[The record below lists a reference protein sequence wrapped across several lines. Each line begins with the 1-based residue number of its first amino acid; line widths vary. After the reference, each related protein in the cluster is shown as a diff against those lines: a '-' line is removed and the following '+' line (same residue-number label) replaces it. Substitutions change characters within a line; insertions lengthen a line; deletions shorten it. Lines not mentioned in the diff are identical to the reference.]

1 MPDIKT
7 RDTNKGTIK
16 TLDRAKI
23 ASARMKSAYIQ
34 TKDKAEHSVE
44 AEEHNAAEYASD
56 RMEPGMKR
64 TAEET
69 AHQTKKAVKK
79 GADKVKD
86 KVERKIEDRV
96 KNKVENKAENTA
108 RDTVKNT
115 AERASRDAAKQTAE
129 KSARAV
135 NSTGRRSI
143 HTVEQTASKSIK
155 QSARSAGKTTI
166 KTAQKGT
173 IKTAKT
179 SIKTAEKTSKAA
191 IKTSKQAAKAAQK
204 SAKAAAKAAQKAAQA
219 ARAAA
224 KAAVKAAKAAVQLLI
239 KIIKAIIAAIK
250 ALASAIA
257 AGGWV
262 AVVVIIVICLIALIL
277 CSVFGVF
284 ASGEDSGTGITMRTA
299 VEEINA
305 EYTQKI
311 EDIKSSH
318 TYDKLETSGT
328 RAAWKEVI
336 AVYAV
341 WKNMADT
348 NPANPDEP
356 VEVATVDKSKKEDLR
371 KLFWEMNSVDYRTEK
386 KNEKELVEVTENGKK
401 VKKEKNVTKTYLYI
415 TTSHLDLETM
425 MDKKSFT
432 AEQKKMCRALLE
444 DKNNVLWLDV
454 LHGISGGA
462 NSDIVKVAQEQLGNV
477 GGQPYWSWYGFS
489 SRVEWCCCFVSWCA
503 NECGYIEDG
512 IIPKYSVVD
521 DGADWFK
528 AKGQWLDK
536 DEEPQAGMIIF
547 FDWEYDGL
555 DGGGDHTGIVEKV
568 EGGRVYTIEGNS
580 SDACQENSYPIGYYE
595 IKGYGAPAY

>member
-7 RDTNKGTIK
+7 RDTFKGTIK
-16 TLDRAKI
+16 TLDRAKV
-23 ASARMKSAYIQ
+23 ASVRMKSAYIQ
-34 TKDKAEHSVE
+34 TKDSAEHSVE

-56 RMEPGMKR
+56 RMESGTKR
-64 TAEET
+64 TVEEA
-69 AHQTKKAVKK
+69 AHQTKKAVRK

-96 KNKVENKAENTA
+96 KNRVENTA
-108 RDTVKNT
+108 QQ
-115 AERASRDAAKQTAE
+115 ASKDMAKKSAE
-129 KSARAV
+129 KSARAA
-135 NSTGRRSI
+135 NSAGRRSI
-143 HTVEQTASKSIK
+143 RTVEQSASKSIK
-155 QSARSAGKTTI
+155 QSARSAGKATI

-173 IKTAKT
+173 VKTAKT

-191 IKTSKQAAKAAQK
+191 IKTSKHAAKAAQK
-204 SAKAAAKAAQKAAQA
+204 TAKATAKAAQKAAQA
-219 ARAAA
+219 AKAAA

-262 AVVVIIVICLIALIL
+262 AVVIIIVICLIALIL

-356 VEVATVDKSKKEDLR
+356 VEVATMDEGKKEDLR
-371 KLFWEMNSVDYRTEK
+371 KLFWEMNSVESRTEK
-386 KNEKELVEVTENGKK
+386 KTEKELVEVTEKGKK

-415 TTSHLDLETM
+415 TTSHLDLDTM

-503 NECGYIEDG
+503 NECGYIEAG

-547 FDWEYDGL
+547 FDWAYDGL

>member
-1 MPDIKT
+1 M
-7 RDTNKGTIK
+7 R
-16 TLDRAKI
+16 
-23 ASARMKSAYIQ
+23 
-34 TKDKAEHSVE
+34 
-44 AEEHNAAEYASD
+44 
-56 RMEPGMKR
+56 
-64 TAEET
+64 
-69 AHQTKKAVKK
+69 
-79 GADKVKD
+79 
-86 KVERKIEDRV
+86 
-96 KNKVENKAENTA
+96 
-108 RDTVKNT
+108 
-115 AERASRDAAKQTAE
+115 
-129 KSARAV
+129 
-135 NSTGRRSI
+135 
-143 HTVEQTASKSIK
+143 TVEQSASKSIR
-155 QSARSAGKTTI
+155 QSARSAGKATI

-191 IKTSKQAAKAAQK
+191 IKTSKHAAKAAQK
-204 SAKAAAKAAQKAAQA
+204 TAKATAKAAQKAAQA
-219 ARAAA
+219 AKAAA
-224 KAAVKAAKAAVQLLI
+224 KAAVKAAKVAVQLII

-356 VEVATVDKSKKEDLR
+356 VEVATMDEGKKEDLR
-371 KLFWEMNSVDYRTEK
+371 KLFWEMNSVDSRTEK
-386 KNEKELVEVTENGKK
+386 KTEKELVEVTENGKK

-547 FDWEYDGL
+547 FDWAYDGL

-595 IKGYGAPAY
+595 IKGYGFRHTKTKDTVRVGGI

>member
-7 RDTNKGTIK
+7 RDTFKGTIK

-34 TKDKAEHSVE
+34 TKDSAEHSVE

-56 RMEPGMKR
+56 RMESGTKR
-64 TAEET
+64 TVEEA
-69 AHQTKKAVKK
+69 AHQTKKAVRK

-86 KVERKIEDRV
+86 RVERKIEDRV
-96 KNKVENKAENTA
+96 KNRVENTA
-108 RDTVKNT
+108 QQ
-115 AERASRDAAKQTAE
+115 ASKDMAKKSAE
-129 KSARAV
+129 KSARAA
-135 NSTGRRSI
+135 NSAGRRSI
-143 HTVEQTASKSIK
+143 RTVEQSASKSIK
-155 QSARSAGKTTI
+155 QSARSAGKATI

-173 IKTAKT
+173 VKTAKT

-191 IKTSKQAAKAAQK
+191 IKTSKHAAKAAQK
-204 SAKAAAKAAQKAAQA
+204 TAKATAKAAQKAAQA
-219 ARAAA
+219 AKAAA

-262 AVVVIIVICLIALIL
+262 AVVIIIVICLIALIL

-356 VEVATVDKSKKEDLR
+356 VEVATMDEGKKEDLR
-371 KLFWEMNSVDYRTEK
+371 KLFWEMNSVESRTEK
-386 KNEKELVEVTENGKK
+386 KTEKELVEVTEKGKK

-415 TTSHLDLETM
+415 TTSHLDLDTM

-536 DEEPQAGMIIF
+536 DEVPQAGMIIF
-547 FDWEYDGL
+547 FDWAYDGL

>member
-7 RDTNKGTIK
+7 KDTFKGTIK

-23 ASARMKSAYIQ
+23 ASARMKSAYVQ
-34 TKDKAEHSVE
+34 TKDSAEHSVE

-56 RMEPGMKR
+56 RMESGTKR
-64 TAEET
+64 TVEET
-69 AHQTKKAVKK
+69 AHQTKKMVRK

-86 KVERKIEDRV
+86 KVERKIENRV
-96 KNKVENKAENTA
+96 KNRVENTA
-108 RDTVKNT
+108 Q
-115 AERASRDAAKQTAE
+115 RASKDMAKKSAE
-129 KSARAV
+129 KSARAA
-135 NSTGRRSI
+135 NSAGRRSI
-143 HTVEQTASKSIK
+143 RTVEQSASKSIK
-155 QSARSAGKTTI
+155 QSARSAGKATI

-173 IKTAKT
+173 VKTAKT

-191 IKTSKQAAKAAQK
+191 IKTSKHAAKAAQK
-204 SAKAAAKAAQKAAQA
+204 TAKATAKAAQKAAQA
-219 ARAAA
+219 AKAAA

-262 AVVVIIVICLIALIL
+262 AVVIIIVICLIALIL

-311 EDIKSSH
+311 EDIKDSH

-356 VEVATVDKSKKEDLR
+356 VEVATMDEGKKEDLR
-371 KLFWEMNSVDYRTEK
+371 KLFWKMNSVESRTEK
-386 KNEKELVEVTENGKK
+386 KTEKELVEVTEKGKK

-547 FDWEYDGL
+547 FDWAYDGL

>member
-7 RDTNKGTIK
+7 RDTLKGTIK

-23 ASARMKSAYIQ
+23 ASARMKSAYMQ

-44 AEEHNAAEYASD
+44 AEEHNANEYAAD
-56 RMEPGMKR
+56 RVESGSKR
-64 TAEET
+64 TAKET
-69 AHQTKKAVKK
+69 VHQTKKVVKK
-79 GADKVKD
+79 GADKVKN
-86 KVERKIEDRV
+86 KVERRIEDRV
-96 KNKVENKAENTA
+96 KNKVENTTK
-108 RDTVKNT
+108 DTVQK
-115 AERASRDAAKQTAE
+115 ASKGAAKKSAE

-135 NSTGRRSI
+135 NSAGRKSI
-143 HTVEQTASKSIK
+143 RTVEQTTSKSIK

-179 SIKTAEKTSKAA
+179 SIKTAEKTSKAT
-191 IKTSKQAAKAAQK
+191 IKTSKQAAKTAPKTAKAVAKSAQKAAQA
-204 SAKAAAKAAQKAAQA
+204 AKAAAKAAVKT
-219 ARAAA
+219 A
-224 KAAVKAAKAAVQLLI
+224 KAAIQLLI

-299 VEEINA
+299 VEEINQ

-311 EDIKSSH
+311 KDIKNSN

-356 VEVATVDKSKKEDLR
+356 VEVATMDEGKKEALR
-371 KLFWEMNSVDYRTEK
+371 KLFWEMNSVESKTEK
-386 KNEKELVEVTENGKK
+386 KTEKELVEVTENGKK
-401 VKKEKNVTKTYLYI
+401 VKKEKNVTKTTLYI

-425 MDKKSFT
+425 MNQKSFT
-432 AEQKKMCRALLE
+432 ADQKKMCRALLE

-462 NSDIVKVAQEQLGNV
+462 NSDIVQVAAEQLGNI

-521 DGADWFK
+521 DGANWFRN
-528 AKGQWLDK
+528 KGQWLDG

-547 FDWEYDGL
+547 FDWKYDGL

-580 SDACQENSYPIGYYE
+580 SDACQENSYPLGHYE
-595 IKGYGAPAY
+595 ILGYGAPAY

>member
-7 RDTNKGTIK
+7 RDTFKGTIK
-16 TLDRAKI
+16 TLDRAKV

-34 TKDKAEHSVE
+34 TKDSAEHSVE

-56 RMEPGMKR
+56 RMESGTKR
-64 TAEET
+64 TVEEA
-69 AHQTKKAVKK
+69 AHQTKKAVRK

-96 KNKVENKAENTA
+96 KNRVENTA
-108 RDTVKNT
+108 QQ
-115 AERASRDAAKQTAE
+115 ASKDMAKKSAE
-129 KSARAV
+129 KSARAA
-135 NSTGRRSI
+135 NSAGRRSI
-143 HTVEQTASKSIK
+143 RTVEQSASKSIK
-155 QSARSAGKTTI
+155 QSARSAGKATI

-173 IKTAKT
+173 VKTAKT

-191 IKTSKQAAKAAQK
+191 IKTSKHAAKAAQK
-204 SAKAAAKAAQKAAQA
+204 TAKATAKAAQKAAQA
-219 ARAAA
+219 AKAAA

-262 AVVVIIVICLIALIL
+262 AVVIIIVICLIALIL

-356 VEVATVDKSKKEDLR
+356 VEVATMDEGKKEDLR
-371 KLFWEMNSVDYRTEK
+371 KLFWEMNSVESRTEK
-386 KNEKELVEVTENGKK
+386 KTEKELVEVTEKGKK

-415 TTSHLDLETM
+415 TTSHLDLDTM

-503 NECGYIEDG
+503 NECG
-512 IIPKYSVVD
+512 
-521 DGADWFK
+521 
-528 AKGQWLDK
+528 
-536 DEEPQAGMIIF
+536 
-547 FDWEYDGL
+547 
-555 DGGGDHTGIVEKV
+555 
-568 EGGRVYTIEGNS
+568 
-580 SDACQENSYPIGYYE
+580 
-595 IKGYGAPAY
+595 

>member
-7 RDTNKGTIK
+7 RDTVKGTIR
-16 TLDRAKI
+16 TLDKAKVA
-23 ASARMKSAYIQ
+23 ASRMKSAYIQ
-34 TKDKAEHSVE
+34 TKDKAEHSVD
-44 AEEHNAAEYASD
+44 AEEHNASEYATD
-56 RMEPGMKR
+56 RMESGTKR

-69 AHQTKKAVKK
+69 VHQTKKAAKK

-86 KVERKIEDRV
+86 KVERKIEDRA
-96 KNKVENKAENTA
+96 KKKVENKAENTA

-115 AERASRDAAKQTAE
+115 TERASRNAAKQSAE
-129 KSARAV
+129 KSARAA
-135 NSTGRRSI
+135 NSAGRKSI
-143 HTVEQTASKSIK
+143 RAVEQPASKTIK
-155 QSARSAGKTTI
+155 QSARSAGKSTI

-173 IKTAKT
+173 VKTAKT
-179 SIKTAEKTSKAA
+179 SVKTAQKTSKAA

-204 SAKAAAKAAQKAAQA
+204 TAKATAKAAQKAAQA
-219 ARAAA
+219 AKAAA
-224 KAAVKAAKAAVQLLI
+224 KAAVKAAKAAVQLII

-250 ALASAIA
+250 ALISAIA

-262 AVVVIIVICLIALIL
+262 AVVIILVICLIALIL

-299 VEEINA
+299 VEEIK
-305 EYTQKI
+305 QKI

-341 WKNMADT
+341 WKNMADV

-356 VEVATVDKSKKEDLR
+356 VEVATMDEGKKEDLR
-371 KLFWEMNSVDYRTEK
+371 KLFWEMNSVESRTEK
-386 KNEKELVEVTENGKK
+386 KTEKELVEVTENGKK
-401 VKKEKNVTKTYLYI
+401 VKKEKNVEKTYLYI
-415 TTSHLDLETM
+415 TTTHLDLETM

-432 AEQKKMCRALLE
+432 DDQKKMCRALLE

-462 NSDIVKVAQEQLGNV
+462 NSDIVAVAQEQLGNV

-528 AKGQWLDK
+528 AKGLWLDG

>member
-7 RDTNKGTIK
+7 RDTFKGTIK
-16 TLDRAKI
+16 TLDRAKV
-23 ASARMKSAYIQ
+23 ASARMKSAYVQ
-34 TKDKAEHSVE
+34 TKDSAEHSVE

-56 RMEPGMKR
+56 RMESGTKR
-64 TAEET
+64 TVEEA
-69 AHQTKKAVKK
+69 AHQTKKAVRK

-96 KNKVENKAENTA
+96 KNRVENTA
-108 RDTVKNT
+108 QQ
-115 AERASRDAAKQTAE
+115 ASKDMAKKSAE
-129 KSARAV
+129 KSARAA
-135 NSTGRRSI
+135 NSAGRRSI
-143 HTVEQTASKSIK
+143 RTVEQSASKSIK
-155 QSARSAGKTTI
+155 QSARSAGKATI

-173 IKTAKT
+173 VKTAKT

-191 IKTSKQAAKAAQK
+191 IKTSKHAAKAAQK
-204 SAKAAAKAAQKAAQA
+204 TAKATAKAAQKAAQA
-219 ARAAA
+219 AKAAA

-262 AVVVIIVICLIALIL
+262 AVVIIIVICLIALIL

-348 NPANPDEP
+348 NPVNPDEP
-356 VEVATVDKSKKEDLR
+356 VEVATMDEGKKEDLR
-371 KLFWEMNSVDYRTEK
+371 KLFWEMNSVESRTEK
-386 KNEKELVEVTENGKK
+386 KTEKELVEVTEKGKK

-415 TTSHLDLETM
+415 TTSHLDLDTM

-503 NECGYIEDG
+503 NECGYIEAG

-547 FDWEYDGL
+547 FDWAYDGL

>member
-7 RDTNKGTIK
+7 RDTFKGTIK

-23 ASARMKSAYIQ
+23 ASARMKSAYVQ
-34 TKDKAEHSVE
+34 TKDSAEHSVE

-56 RMEPGMKR
+56 RMESGTKR
-64 TAEET
+64 TVEEA
-69 AHQTKKAVKK
+69 AHQTKKAVRK

-86 KVERKIEDRV
+86 KVEHKIEDRV
-96 KNKVENKAENTA
+96 KSRVENTA
-108 RDTVKNT
+108 Q
-115 AERASRDAAKQTAE
+115 RASKDMAKKSAE
-129 KSARAV
+129 KSARAA
-135 NSTGRRSI
+135 NSAGRRSI
-143 HTVEQTASKSIK
+143 RTVEQSASKSIR
-155 QSARSAGKTTI
+155 QSARSAGKATI

-173 IKTAKT
+173 VKTAKT

-191 IKTSKQAAKAAQK
+191 IKTSKHASKAAQK
-204 SAKAAAKAAQKAAQA
+204 TAKATAKAAQKAAQA
-219 ARAAA
+219 AKAAA

-262 AVVVIIVICLIALIL
+262 AVVIIIVICLIALIL

-311 EDIKSSH
+311 EDIKDSH

-356 VEVATVDKSKKEDLR
+356 VEVATMDEGKKEDLR
-371 KLFWEMNSVDYRTEK
+371 KLFWEMNSVESRTEK
-386 KNEKELVEVTENGKK
+386 KTEKELVEVTEKGKK

-425 MDKKSFT
+425 MNKKSFT

-547 FDWEYDGL
+547 FDWAYDGL

>member
-7 RDTNKGTIK
+7 RDTFKGTIK
-16 TLDRAKI
+16 TLDRAKV
-23 ASARMKSAYIQ
+23 ASARMKSAYVQ
-34 TKDKAEHSVE
+34 TKDSAEHSVE

-56 RMEPGMKR
+56 RMESGTKR
-64 TAEET
+64 TVEEV
-69 AHQTKKAVKK
+69 AHQTKKAVRK

-86 KVERKIEDRV
+86 RVERKIEDRV
-96 KNKVENKAENTA
+96 KSRVENTA
-108 RDTVKNT
+108 QQ
-115 AERASRDAAKQTAE
+115 ASKDMAKKSAE
-129 KSARAV
+129 KSARAA
-135 NSTGRRSI
+135 NSAGRRSI
-143 HTVEQTASKSIK
+143 RTVEQSASKSIR
-155 QSARSAGKTTI
+155 QSARSAGKATI

-173 IKTAKT
+173 VKTAKT

-191 IKTSKQAAKAAQK
+191 IKTSKHAAKAAQK
-204 SAKAAAKAAQKAAQA
+204 TAKATAKAAQKAAQA
-219 ARAAA
+219 A
-224 KAAVKAAKAAVQLLI
+224 KVAVQLLI

-262 AVVVIIVICLIALIL
+262 AVVIIIVICLIALIL

-311 EDIKSSH
+311 EDIKDSH

-356 VEVATVDKSKKEDLR
+356 VEVATMDEGKKEDLR
-371 KLFWEMNSVDYRTEK
+371 KLFWEMNSVESRTEK
-386 KNEKELVEVTENGKK
+386 KTEKELVEVTEKGKK

-547 FDWEYDGL
+547 FDWAYDGL

>member
-7 RDTNKGTIK
+7 RDTFKGTIK

-23 ASARMKSAYIQ
+23 ASARMKSAYVQ
-34 TKDKAEHSVE
+34 TKDSAEHSVE

-56 RMEPGMKR
+56 RMESGTKR
-64 TAEET
+64 TVEEA
-69 AHQTKKAVKK
+69 AHQTKKAVRK

-96 KNKVENKAENTA
+96 KSRVENTA
-108 RDTVKNT
+108 Q
-115 AERASRDAAKQTAE
+115 RASKDMAKKSAE
-129 KSARAV
+129 KSARAA
-135 NSTGRRSI
+135 NSAGRRSI
-143 HTVEQTASKSIK
+143 RTVEQSASKSIR
-155 QSARSAGKTTI
+155 QSARSAGKATI

-173 IKTAKT
+173 VKTAKT

-191 IKTSKQAAKAAQK
+191 IKTSKHAAKAAQK
-204 SAKAAAKAAQKAAQA
+204 TAKATAKAAQKAAQA
-219 ARAAA
+219 AKAAA

-262 AVVVIIVICLIALIL
+262 AVVIIIVICLIALIL

-356 VEVATVDKSKKEDLR
+356 VEVATMDEGKKEDLR
-371 KLFWEMNSVDYRTEK
+371 KLFWEMNSVESRTEK
-386 KNEKELVEVTENGKK
+386 KTEKELVEVTEKGKK

-432 AEQKKMCRALLE
+432 ADQKKMCRALLE

-462 NSDIVKVAQEQLGNV
+462 NSDIVAIAQEQLGNV

-547 FDWEYDGL
+547 FDWAYDGL
-555 DGGGDHTGIVEKV
+555 DGGGDHTSIIEKV

>member
-7 RDTNKGTIK
+7 RDTFKGTIK
-16 TLDRAKI
+16 TLDRAKV

-34 TKDKAEHSVE
+34 TKDSAEHSVE

-56 RMEPGMKR
+56 RMESGTKR
-64 TAEET
+64 TVEEA
-69 AHQTKKAVKK
+69 AHQTKKAVRK

-96 KNKVENKAENTA
+96 KNRVENTA
-108 RDTVKNT
+108 QQ
-115 AERASRDAAKQTAE
+115 ASKDMAKKSAE
-129 KSARAV
+129 KSARAA
-135 NSTGRRSI
+135 NSAGRRSI
-143 HTVEQTASKSIK
+143 RTVEQSASKSIK
-155 QSARSAGKTTI
+155 QSARSAGKATI

-173 IKTAKT
+173 VKTAKT

-191 IKTSKQAAKAAQK
+191 IKTSKHAAKAAQK
-204 SAKAAAKAAQKAAQA
+204 TAKATAKAAQKAAQA
-219 ARAAA
+219 AKAAA

-262 AVVVIIVICLIALIL
+262 AVVIIIVICLIALIL

-348 NPANPDEP
+348 NPVNPDEP
-356 VEVATVDKSKKEDLR
+356 VEVATMDEGKKEDLR
-371 KLFWEMNSVDYRTEK
+371 KLFWEMNSVESRTEK
-386 KNEKELVEVTENGKK
+386 KTEKELVEVTEKGKK

-415 TTSHLDLETM
+415 TTSHLDLDTM

-503 NECGYIEDG
+503 NECGYIEAG

-547 FDWEYDGL
+547 FDWAYDGL

>member
-7 RDTNKGTIK
+7 RDTVKGTIR
-16 TLDRAKI
+16 TLDRAKV
-23 ASARMKSAYIQ
+23 ASARMKSAYVQ

-44 AEEHNAAEYASD
+44 AKEHNATEYASD
-56 RMEPGMKR
+56 RMESGTKR
-64 TAEET
+64 TAEESV
-69 AHQTKKAVKK
+69 HQTKKAINK
-79 GADKVKD
+79 GTNKVKD
-86 KVERKIEDRV
+86 KVERKIEDKV
-96 KNKVENKAENTA
+96 KNKVENTTKDTA
-108 RDTVKNT
+108 Q
-115 AERASRDAAKQTAE
+115 RASNDMAKKSAE
-129 KSARAV
+129 KSARAA
-135 NSTGRRSI
+135 NSTGRKSI
-143 HTVEQTASKSIK
+143 RTVEQTTSKSIK
-155 QSARSAGKTTI
+155 QSARSAGKSTI

-173 IKTAKT
+173 VKTAKT
-179 SIKTAEKTSKAA
+179 SVKTAQKTSKAA

-204 SAKAAAKAAQKAAQA
+204 TAKATAKAAQKAAQA
-219 ARAAA
+219 AKAAA

-250 ALASAIA
+250 ALVSAIA

-284 ASGEDSGTGITMRTA
+284 ASGEDSGTGITMRSA

-311 EDIKSSH
+311 EDIKNSH

-336 AVYAV
+336 AIYAA
-341 WKNMADT
+341 WKNMADV

-356 VEVATVDKSKKEDLR
+356 VEVATMDEGKKEDLR
-371 KLFWEMNSVDYRTEK
+371 KLFWEMNSVESRTEK
-386 KNEKELVEVTENGKK
+386 KTEKELAEVTENGKK
-401 VKKEKNVTKTYLYI
+401 VKKEKNVTKTYLFI
-415 TTSHLDLETM
+415 TTTHLDLETM

-432 AEQKKMCRALLE
+432 ADQKKMCHALLE

-462 NSDIVKVAQEQLGNV
+462 NSDIVAVAQEQLGNV

-568 EGGRVYTIEGNS
+568 EGGIVYTIEGNS
-580 SDACQENSYPIGYYE
+580 SDTCQEHSYSIGHNE
-595 IKGYGAPAY
+595 ILGYGAPAF

>member
-7 RDTNKGTIK
+7 RDTFKGTIK
-16 TLDRAKI
+16 TLDRAKV
-23 ASARMKSAYIQ
+23 ASARMKSAYVQ
-34 TKDKAEHSVE
+34 TKDSAEHSVE

-56 RMEPGMKR
+56 RMESGTKR
-64 TAEET
+64 TVEEA
-69 AHQTKKAVKK
+69 AHQTKKVGRK

-96 KNKVENKAENTA
+96 KNRVENTA
-108 RDTVKNT
+108 KDT
-115 AERASRDAAKQTAE
+115 AQRASKDMAKKSAE
-129 KSARAV
+129 KSARAA
-135 NSTGRRSI
+135 NSAGRRSI
-143 HTVEQTASKSIK
+143 RTVEQSASKSIK
-155 QSARSAGKTTI
+155 QSARSAGKATI

-173 IKTAKT
+173 VKTAKT

-191 IKTSKQAAKAAQK
+191 IKTSKH
-204 SAKAAAKAAQKAAQA
+204 
-219 ARAAA
+219 
-224 KAAVKAAKAAVQLLI
+224 AAKAAVQLLI

-262 AVVVIIVICLIALIL
+262 AVVIIIVICLIALIL

-299 VEEINA
+299 VEKINA

-311 EDIKSSH
+311 EDIKDSH

-356 VEVATVDKSKKEDLR
+356 VEVATMDEGKKEDLR
-371 KLFWEMNSVDYRTEK
+371 KLFWEMNSVESRTEK
-386 KNEKELVEVTENGKK
+386 KTEKELVEVTEKGKK

-432 AEQKKMCRALLE
+432 ADQKKMCRALLE

-528 AKGQWLDK
+528 AKGQWLDG

-547 FDWEYDGL
+547 FDWAYDGL

-595 IKGYGAPAY
+595 ILGYGCPAYK

>member
-7 RDTNKGTIK
+7 RDTFKGTIK
-16 TLDRAKI
+16 TLDRAKV

-34 TKDKAEHSVE
+34 TKDSAEHSVE

-56 RMEPGMKR
+56 RMESGTKR
-64 TAEET
+64 TIEEA
-69 AHQTKKAVKK
+69 AHQTKKAVRK

-86 KVERKIEDRV
+86 RVERNIEDRV
-96 KNKVENKAENTA
+96 KSRVENTA
-108 RDTVKNT
+108 QQ
-115 AERASRDAAKQTAE
+115 ASKDMAKKSAE
-129 KSARAV
+129 KSARAA
-135 NSTGRRSI
+135 NSAGRRSI
-143 HTVEQTASKSIK
+143 RTVEQSASKSIR
-155 QSARSAGKTTI
+155 QSARSAGKATI

-173 IKTAKT
+173 IKIAKT

-191 IKTSKQAAKAAQK
+191 IKTSKHAAKAAQK
-204 SAKAAAKAAQKAAQA
+204 TAKATAKAAQKAAQA
-219 ARAAA
+219 AKAAA

-262 AVVVIIVICLIALIL
+262 AVVIALIL

-356 VEVATVDKSKKEDLR
+356 VEVATMDEGKKEDLR
-371 KLFWEMNSVDYRTEK
+371 KLFWEMNSVESRTEK
-386 KNEKELVEVTENGKK
+386 KTEKELVEVTEKGKK

-415 TTSHLDLETM
+415 TTSHLDLDTM

-547 FDWEYDGL
+547 FDWAYDGL
-555 DGGGDHTGIVEKV
+555 DGGGDHTGIVAKV

>member
-7 RDTNKGTIK
+7 RDMFKGTIK
-16 TLDRAKI
+16 TLDRAKV

-34 TKDKAEHSVE
+34 TKDSAEHSVE

-56 RMEPGMKR
+56 RMESGTKR
-64 TAEET
+64 TVEEA
-69 AHQTKKAVKK
+69 AHQTKKAVRK

-96 KNKVENKAENTA
+96 KNRVENTA
-108 RDTVKNT
+108 QQ
-115 AERASRDAAKQTAE
+115 ASKDMAKKSAE
-129 KSARAV
+129 KSARAA
-135 NSTGRRSI
+135 NSAGRRSI
-143 HTVEQTASKSIK
+143 RTVEQSASKSIK
-155 QSARSAGKTTI
+155 QSARSAGKATI

-173 IKTAKT
+173 VKTAKT

-191 IKTSKQAAKAAQK
+191 IKTSKHAAKAAQK
-204 SAKAAAKAAQKAAQA
+204 TAKATAKAAQKAAQA
-219 ARAAA
+219 AKAAA

-262 AVVVIIVICLIALIL
+262 AVVIIIVICLIALIL

-356 VEVATVDKSKKEDLR
+356 VEVATMDEGKKEDLR
-371 KLFWEMNSVDYRTEK
+371 KLFWEMNSVESRTEK
-386 KNEKELVEVTENGKK
+386 KTEKELVEVTEKGKK

-415 TTSHLDLETM
+415 TTSHLDLDTM

-503 NECGYIEDG
+503 NECGYIEAG

-547 FDWEYDGL
+547 FDWAYDGL

>member
-7 RDTNKGTIK
+7 RDTFKGTIK
-16 TLDRAKI
+16 TLDRAKV

-34 TKDKAEHSVE
+34 TKDSAEHSVE

-56 RMEPGMKR
+56 RMESGTKR
-64 TAEET
+64 TVEEA
-69 AHQTKKAVKK
+69 AHQTKKAVRK

-96 KNKVENKAENTA
+96 KNRVENTA
-108 RDTVKNT
+108 QQ
-115 AERASRDAAKQTAE
+115 ASKDMAKKSAE
-129 KSARAV
+129 KSARAA
-135 NSTGRRSI
+135 NSAGRRSI
-143 HTVEQTASKSIK
+143 RTVEQSASKSIK
-155 QSARSAGKTTI
+155 QSARSAGKATI

-173 IKTAKT
+173 VKTAKT

-191 IKTSKQAAKAAQK
+191 IKTSKYAAKAAQK
-204 SAKAAAKAAQKAAQA
+204 TAKATAKAAQKAAQA
-219 ARAAA
+219 AKAAA

-262 AVVVIIVICLIALIL
+262 AVVIIIVICLIALIL

-356 VEVATVDKSKKEDLR
+356 VEVATMDEGKKEDLR
-371 KLFWEMNSVDYRTEK
+371 KLFWEMNSVESRTEK
-386 KNEKELVEVTENGKK
+386 KTEKELVEVTEKGKK

-415 TTSHLDLETM
+415 TTSHLDLDTM

-503 NECGYIEDG
+503 NECGYIEAG

-547 FDWEYDGL
+547 FDWAYDGL

>member
-7 RDTNKGTIK
+7 RDTFKGTIK
-16 TLDRAKI
+16 TLDRAKV
-23 ASARMKSAYIQ
+23 ASARMKLAYIQ
-34 TKDKAEHSVE
+34 TKDSAEHSVE

-56 RMEPGMKR
+56 RMESGTKR
-64 TAEET
+64 TVEEA
-69 AHQTKKAVKK
+69 AHQTKKAVRK

-96 KNKVENKAENTA
+96 KNRVENTA
-108 RDTVKNT
+108 QQ
-115 AERASRDAAKQTAE
+115 ASKDMAKKSAE
-129 KSARAV
+129 KSARAA
-135 NSTGRRSI
+135 NSAGRRSI
-143 HTVEQTASKSIK
+143 RTVEQSASKSIK
-155 QSARSAGKTTI
+155 QSARSAGKATI

-173 IKTAKT
+173 VKTAKT

-191 IKTSKQAAKAAQK
+191 IKTSKHAAKAAQK
-204 SAKAAAKAAQKAAQA
+204 TAKATAKAAQKAAQA
-219 ARAAA
+219 AKAAA

-262 AVVVIIVICLIALIL
+262 AVVIIIVICLIALIL

-356 VEVATVDKSKKEDLR
+356 VEVATMDEGKKEDLR
-371 KLFWEMNSVDYRTEK
+371 KLFWEMNSVESRTEK
-386 KNEKELVEVTENGKK
+386 KTEKELVEVTEKGKK

-415 TTSHLDLETM
+415 TTSHLDLDTM

-503 NECGYIEDG
+503 NECGYIEAG

-547 FDWEYDGL
+547 FDWAYDGL

>member
-7 RDTNKGTIK
+7 RDTFKGTIK

-23 ASARMKSAYIQ
+23 ASARMKSAYVQ
-34 TKDKAEHSVE
+34 TKDSAEHSVE

-56 RMEPGMKR
+56 RMESGTKR
-64 TAEET
+64 TVEEA
-69 AHQTKKAVKK
+69 AHQTKKAVRK

-86 KVERKIEDRV
+86 KVERRIEDRI
-96 KNKVENKAENTA
+96 KNRVENTA
-108 RDTVKNT
+108 KDT
-115 AERASRDAAKQTAE
+115 AQRASEDMAKKSAE
-129 KSARAV
+129 KSARAA
-135 NSTGRRSI
+135 NSAGRRSI
-143 HTVEQTASKSIK
+143 RTVEQSASKSIR
-155 QSARSAGKTTI
+155 QSARSAGKATI

-173 IKTAKT
+173 VKTAKT

-191 IKTSKQAAKAAQK
+191 IKTSKYAAKAAQK
-204 SAKAAAKAAQKAAQA
+204 TAKATAKAAQKAAQA
-219 ARAAA
+219 AKAAA
-224 KAAVKAAKAAVQLLI
+224 KAAIKAAKAAVQLLI

-262 AVVVIIVICLIALIL
+262 AVVIIIVICLIALIL

-311 EDIKSSH
+311 EDIKDSH

-356 VEVATVDKSKKEDLR
+356 VEVATMDEGKKEDLR
-371 KLFWEMNSVDYRTEK
+371 KLFWEMNSVESRTEK
-386 KNEKELVEVTENGKK
+386 KTEKELVEVTEKGKK

-432 AEQKKMCRALLE
+432 ADQKKMCRALLE

-547 FDWEYDGL
+547 FDWAYDGL

>member
-1 MPDIKT
+1 M
-7 RDTNKGTIK
+7 NM
-16 TLDRAKI
+16 L
-23 ASARMKSAYIQ
+23 
-34 TKDKAEHSVE
+34 
-44 AEEHNAAEYASD
+44 
-56 RMEPGMKR
+56 
-64 TAEET
+64 
-69 AHQTKKAVKK
+69 
-79 GADKVKD
+79 
-86 KVERKIEDRV
+86 
-96 KNKVENKAENTA
+96 
-108 RDTVKNT
+108 
-115 AERASRDAAKQTAE
+115 
-129 KSARAV
+129 
-135 NSTGRRSI
+135 
-143 HTVEQTASKSIK
+143 
-155 QSARSAGKTTI
+155 
-166 KTAQKGT
+166 
-173 IKTAKT
+173 
-179 SIKTAEKTSKAA
+179 
-191 IKTSKQAAKAAQK
+191 
-204 SAKAAAKAAQKAAQA
+204 
-219 ARAAA
+219 
-224 KAAVKAAKAAVQLLI
+224 LLI
-239 KIIKAIIAAIK
+239 ILVTSLYCFLLGRSKN
-250 ALASAIA
+250 S
-257 AGGWV
+257 
-262 AVVVIIVICLIALIL
+262 LIALIL

-311 EDIKSSH
+311 EDIKDSH

-356 VEVATVDKSKKEDLR
+356 VEVATMDEGKKEDLR
-371 KLFWEMNSVDYRTEK
+371 KLFWEMNSVESRTEK
-386 KNEKELVEVTENGKK
+386 KTEKELVEVTEKGKK

-432 AEQKKMCRALLE
+432 ADQKKMCRALLE

-547 FDWEYDGL
+547 FDWADDGL

>member
-7 RDTNKGTIK
+7 RDTFKGTIK

-23 ASARMKSAYIQ
+23 ASARMKSAYVQ
-34 TKDKAEHSVE
+34 TKDSAEHSVE

-56 RMEPGMKR
+56 RMESGTKR
-64 TAEET
+64 TVEEA
-69 AHQTKKAVKK
+69 AHQTKKVVRK
-79 GADKVKD
+79 GADMVKD
-86 KVERKIEDRV
+86 KVERKIEKRV
-96 KNKVENKAENTA
+96 KNRVENTA
-108 RDTVKNT
+108 Q
-115 AERASRDAAKQTAE
+115 RASKDMAKKSAE
-129 KSARAV
+129 KSARAA
-135 NSTGRRSI
+135 NSAGRRSI
-143 HTVEQTASKSIK
+143 RTVEQSASKSIR
-155 QSARSAGKTTI
+155 QSARSAGKATI

-191 IKTSKQAAKAAQK
+191 IKTSKHAAKAAQK
-204 SAKAAAKAAQKAAQA
+204 TAKATAKAAQKAAQA
-219 ARAAA
+219 AKAAA

-262 AVVVIIVICLIALIL
+262 AVVIIIVICLIALIL

-356 VEVATVDKSKKEDLR
+356 VEVATMDEGKKEDLR
-371 KLFWEMNSVDYRTEK
+371 KLFWEMNSVESRTEK
-386 KNEKELVEVTENGKK
+386 KTEKDLVEVTEKGKK

-415 TTSHLDLETM
+415 TTSHLDLDTM

-432 AEQKKMCRALLE
+432 GEQKKMCRALLE

-547 FDWEYDGL
+547 FDWAYDGL

>member
-7 RDTNKGTIK
+7 RDLKKGTIK

-34 TKDKAEHSVE
+34 TKDSAEHSVE

-56 RMEPGMKR
+56 RMESGTKR
-64 TAEET
+64 TVEEA
-69 AHQTKKAVKK
+69 AHQTKKVVRK

-96 KNKVENKAENTA
+96 KSRVENTA
-108 RDTVKNT
+108 QQ
-115 AERASRDAAKQTAE
+115 ASKDMAKKSAE
-129 KSARAV
+129 KSARAA
-135 NSTGRRSI
+135 NSAGRRSI
-143 HTVEQTASKSIK
+143 RTVEQSASKSIK
-155 QSARSAGKTTI
+155 QSARSAGKATI

-173 IKTAKT
+173 VKTAKT

-191 IKTSKQAAKAAQK
+191 IKTSKHAAKAAQK
-204 SAKAAAKAAQKAAQA
+204 TAKATAKAAQKAAQA
-219 ARAAA
+219 AKAAA
-224 KAAVKAAKAAVQLLI
+224 KAAVKAAKVAVQLLI

-262 AVVVIIVICLIALIL
+262 AVVIIIVICLIALIL

-311 EDIKSSH
+311 EDIKDSH

-356 VEVATVDKSKKEDLR
+356 VEVATMDEGKKEDLR
-371 KLFWEMNSVDYRTEK
+371 KLFWEMNSVESRTEK
-386 KNEKELVEVTENGKK
+386 KTEKELVEVTEKGKK

-547 FDWEYDGL
+547 FDWAYDGL

>member
-7 RDTNKGTIK
+7 RDTFKGTIK

-23 ASARMKSAYIQ
+23 ASARMKSAYVQ
-34 TKDKAEHSVE
+34 TKDSAEHSVE

-56 RMEPGMKR
+56 RMESGTKR
-64 TAEET
+64 TVEEA
-69 AHQTKKAVKK
+69 AHQTKKAVRK

-86 KVERKIEDRV
+86 RVERKIEDRV
-96 KNKVENKAENTA
+96 KNRVENTA
-108 RDTVKNT
+108 Q
-115 AERASRDAAKQTAE
+115 RASKDMAKKSAE
-129 KSARAV
+129 KSARAA
-135 NSTGRRSI
+135 NSAGRRSI
-143 HTVEQTASKSIK
+143 RTVEHSASKSIR
-155 QSARSAGKTTI
+155 QSARSAGKATI

-191 IKTSKQAAKAAQK
+191 IKTSKHAAKAT
-204 SAKAAAKAAQKAAQA
+204 AKAAQKAAQA
-219 ARAAA
+219 AKAAA
-224 KAAVKAAKAAVQLLI
+224 KAAVKAAKVAVQLLI

-257 AGGWV
+257 AGSWV
-262 AVVVIIVICLIALIL
+262 AVVIIIVICLIALIL

-311 EDIKSSH
+311 EDIKDSH

-356 VEVATVDKSKKEDLR
+356 VEVATMDEGKKEDLR
-371 KLFWEMNSVDYRTEK
+371 KLFWEMNSVESRTEK
-386 KNEKELVEVTENGKK
+386 KTEKELVEVTENGKK

-415 TTSHLDLETM
+415 TTSHLDLDTM

-432 AEQKKMCRALLE
+432 ADQKKMCRALLE

-547 FDWEYDGL
+547 FDWAYEGL

>member
-7 RDTNKGTIK
+7 RDTFKGTIK
-16 TLDRAKI
+16 TLDRAKV
-23 ASARMKSAYIQ
+23 ASARMKSAYVQ
-34 TKDKAEHSVE
+34 TKDSAEHSVE

-56 RMEPGMKR
+56 RMESGTKR
-64 TAEET
+64 TVEEA
-69 AHQTKKAVKK
+69 AHQTKKAVRK

-86 KVERKIEDRV
+86 KVERRIEDRI
-96 KNKVENKAENTA
+96 KNRVENTA
-108 RDTVKNT
+108 KDT
-115 AERASRDAAKQTAE
+115 AQRASEDMAKKSAE
-129 KSARAV
+129 KSARAA
-135 NSTGRRSI
+135 NSAGRRSI
-143 HTVEQTASKSIK
+143 RTVEQSASKSIR
-155 QSARSAGKTTI
+155 QSARSAGKATI

-173 IKTAKT
+173 VKTAKT

-191 IKTSKQAAKAAQK
+191 IKTSKYAAKAAQK
-204 SAKAAAKAAQKAAQA
+204 TAKAT
-219 ARAAA
+219 
-224 KAAVKAAKAAVQLLI
+224 AKAAVQLLI

-262 AVVVIIVICLIALIL
+262 AVVIIIVICLIALIL

-311 EDIKSSH
+311 EDIKDSH

-356 VEVATVDKSKKEDLR
+356 VEVATMDEGKKEDLR
-371 KLFWEMNSVDYRTEK
+371 KLFWEMNSVESRTEK
-386 KNEKELVEVTENGKK
+386 KTEKELVEVTEKGKK

-547 FDWEYDGL
+547 FDWAYDGL

>member
-7 RDTNKGTIK
+7 RDTFKGTIK
-16 TLDRAKI
+16 TLDRAKV

-34 TKDKAEHSVE
+34 TKDSAEHSVE

-56 RMEPGMKR
+56 RMESGTKR

-69 AHQTKKAVKK
+69 AHQTKKAFKK

-96 KNKVENKAENTA
+96 KNRVENTA
-108 RDTVKNT
+108 KDT
-115 AERASRDAAKQTAE
+115 AQRASKDMAKKSAE
-129 KSARAV
+129 KSARAA
-135 NSTGRRSI
+135 NSAGRRSVR
-143 HTVEQTASKSIK
+143 TVEHSASKSIR
-155 QSARSAGKTTI
+155 QSARSAGKATI

-191 IKTSKQAAKAAQK
+191 IKTSKHVAKAAQK
-204 SAKAAAKAAQKAAQA
+204 TAKATAKAAQKAAQ
-219 ARAAA
+219 
-224 KAAVKAAKAAVQLLI
+224 AAKAAVQLLI

-262 AVVVIIVICLIALIL
+262 AVVIIIVICLIALIL

-356 VEVATVDKSKKEDLR
+356 VEVATMDEGKKEDLR
-371 KLFWEMNSVDYRTEK
+371 KLFWEMNSVESRTEK
-386 KNEKELVEVTENGKK
+386 KTEKELVEVTEKGKK

-415 TTSHLDLETM
+415 TTSHLDLDTM

-503 NECGYIEDG
+503 NECGYIEAG

-547 FDWEYDGL
+547 FDWAYDGL

>member
-7 RDTNKGTIK
+7 RDTFKGTIK
-16 TLDRAKI
+16 TLDRAKV

-34 TKDKAEHSVE
+34 TKDSAEHSVE

-56 RMEPGMKR
+56 RMESGTKR
-64 TAEET
+64 TVEEA
-69 AHQTKKAVKK
+69 AHQTKKAVRK

-96 KNKVENKAENTA
+96 KNRVENTA
-108 RDTVKNT
+108 QQ
-115 AERASRDAAKQTAE
+115 ASKDMAKKSAE
-129 KSARAV
+129 KSARAA

-143 HTVEQTASKSIK
+143 RTVEQSASKSIK
-155 QSARSAGKTTI
+155 QSARSAGKATI

-173 IKTAKT
+173 VKTAKT

-191 IKTSKQAAKAAQK
+191 IKTSKHAAKAAQK
-204 SAKAAAKAAQKAAQA
+204 TAKATAKAAQKAAQA
-219 ARAAA
+219 AKAAA

-262 AVVVIIVICLIALIL
+262 AVVIIIVICLIALIL

-356 VEVATVDKSKKEDLR
+356 VEVATMDEGKKEDLR
-371 KLFWEMNSVDYRTEK
+371 KLFWEMNSVESRTEK
-386 KNEKELVEVTENGKK
+386 KTEKELVEVTEKGKK

-415 TTSHLDLETM
+415 TTSHLDLDTM

-503 NECGYIEDG
+503 NECGYIEAG

-547 FDWEYDGL
+547 FDWAYDGL

>member
-7 RDTNKGTIK
+7 KDTFKGTIK

-23 ASARMKSAYIQ
+23 ASARMESAYVQ
-34 TKDKAEHSVE
+34 TKDSAEHSVE

-56 RMEPGMKR
+56 RMESGTKR
-64 TAEET
+64 TVEET
-69 AHQTKKAVKK
+69 AHQTKKMVRK

-96 KNKVENKAENTA
+96 KNRVENTA
-108 RDTVKNT
+108 QQ
-115 AERASRDAAKQTAE
+115 ASKDMAKKSAE
-129 KSARAV
+129 KSARAA
-135 NSTGRRSI
+135 NSAGRRSI
-143 HTVEQTASKSIK
+143 RTVEQSASKSIK
-155 QSARSAGKTTI
+155 QSARSAGKATI

-173 IKTAKT
+173 VKTAKT

-191 IKTSKQAAKAAQK
+191 IKTSKHAAKAAQK
-204 SAKAAAKAAQKAAQA
+204 TAKATAKAAQKAAQA
-219 ARAAA
+219 AKAAA

-262 AVVVIIVICLIALIL
+262 AVVIIIVICLIALIL

-356 VEVATVDKSKKEDLR
+356 VEVATMDEGKKEDLR
-371 KLFWEMNSVDYRTEK
+371 KLFWEMNSVESRTEK
-386 KNEKELVEVTENGKK
+386 KTEKELVEVTEKGKK
-401 VKKEKNVTKTYLYI
+401 VKKGKNVTKTYLYI
-415 TTSHLDLETM
+415 TTSHLDLDTM

-547 FDWEYDGL
+547 FDWAYDGL

>member
-7 RDTNKGTIK
+7 RDTFKGTIK
-16 TLDRAKI
+16 TLDRAKV

-34 TKDKAEHSVE
+34 TKDSAEHSVE
-44 AEEHNAAEYASD
+44 TEEHNAAEYASD
-56 RMEPGMKR
+56 RMESGTKR
-64 TAEET
+64 TIEET
-69 AHQTKKAVKK
+69 AHQTKKAVRK

-86 KVERKIEDRV
+86 RVERRIENRV
-96 KNKVENKAENTA
+96 KNRVENTA
-108 RDTVKNT
+108 QQ
-115 AERASRDAAKQTAE
+115 ASKDMAKKSAE
-129 KSARAV
+129 KSARAA
-135 NSTGRRSI
+135 NSAGRRSI
-143 HTVEQTASKSIK
+143 RTVEQSASKSIR
-155 QSARSAGKTTI
+155 QSARSAGKATI

-173 IKTAKT
+173 VKTAKT

-191 IKTSKQAAKAAQK
+191 IKTSKYAAKAAQK
-204 SAKAAAKAAQKAAQA
+204 TAKATAKAAQKAAQA
-219 ARAAA
+219 AKAAA
-224 KAAVKAAKAAVQLLI
+224 KAAVKAAKVAVQLLI

-262 AVVVIIVICLIALIL
+262 AVVIIIVICLIALIL

-311 EDIKSSH
+311 EDIKDSH

-356 VEVATVDKSKKEDLR
+356 VEVATMDEGKKEDLR
-371 KLFWEMNSVDYRTEK
+371 KLFWEMNSVESRTEK
-386 KNEKELVEVTENGKK
+386 KTEKELVEVTEKGKK

-415 TTSHLDLETM
+415 TTSHLDLDTM

-432 AEQKKMCRALLE
+432 ADQKEMCRALLE

-547 FDWEYDGL
+547 FDWAYDGL

>member
-7 RDTNKGTIK
+7 RDTLKGTIK

-44 AEEHNAAEYASD
+44 SSEHNANEYAAD
-56 RMEPGMKR
+56 RVESGSKR
-64 TAEET
+64 TAKET
-69 AHQTKKAVKK
+69 VHQTQKVVKK
-79 GADKVKD
+79 GADKVKN
-86 KVERKIEDRV
+86 KVERKIENSI
-96 KNKVENKAENTA
+96 KNKVENTTK
-108 RDTVKNT
+108 DTVQKT
-115 AERASRDAAKQTAE
+115 SKDAAKKPAK

-135 NSTGRRSI
+135 NSTGRKSVR
-143 HTVEQTASKSIK
+143 TVEQTTSKSIK
-155 QSARSAGKTTI
+155 QSARSAGKTTV

-191 IKTSKQAAKAAQK
+191 IKTSKQAAKTAQK
-204 SAKAAAKAAQKAAQA
+204 TAKAAAKAAQKAAQA
-219 ARAAA
+219 AKAAA
-224 KAAVKAAKAAVQLLI
+224 KAAVKTAKAAVQLLI

-299 VEEINA
+299 VEEINQ

-311 EDIKSSH
+311 QDIKDSH

-356 VEVATVDKSKKEDLR
+356 VEVATMDEGKKEDLR
-371 KLFWEMNSVDYRTEK
+371 KLFWEMNSVKSRTEK
-386 KNEKELVEVTENGKK
+386 KTEKELAEVTENGKK
-401 VKKEKNVTKTYLYI
+401 VKKEKNVTKTTLYI

-432 AEQKKMCRALLE
+432 ADQKKMCRALLE

-462 NSDIVKVAQEQLGNV
+462 NSDIVQVAAEQLGNI

-503 NECGYIEDG
+503 NECGYIEDE

-521 DGADWFK
+521 DGTDWFRS
-528 AKGQWLDK
+528 KGQWLDG

-580 SDACQENSYPIGYYE
+580 SDACQENSYPLGHYE
-595 IKGYGAPAY
+595 ILGYGAPAY

>member
-7 RDTNKGTIK
+7 RDTFKGTIK

-23 ASARMKSAYIQ
+23 ASARMKSAYVQ
-34 TKDKAEHSVE
+34 TKEKAEHSVE
-44 AEEHNAAEYASD
+44 PEEHNATEYAADKVES
-56 RMEPGMKR
+56 GSKR

-69 AHQTKKAVKK
+69 AYQTKSAVKK
-79 GADKVKD
+79 GTNKVKD

-96 KNKVENKAENTA
+96 KNKAENSTKDTA
-108 RDTVKNT
+108 Q
-115 AERASRDAAKQTAE
+115 RATKDAAKKSAE
-129 KSARAV
+129 KSSRAV
-135 NSTGRRSI
+135 NSAGRKSI
-143 HTVEQTASKSIK
+143 RTVEQTSSKSIK
-155 QSARSAGKTTI
+155 QSARSAGKQTI

-173 IKTAKT
+173 VKTAKT

-191 IKTSKQAAKAAQK
+191 IKTSKQAAKTAQK
-204 SAKAAAKAAQKAAQA
+204 AAKASAKAAQKAAQA
-219 ARAAA
+219 AKAAA

-305 EYTQKI
+305 EYNQKI
-311 EDIKSSH
+311 QDIKDSN

-356 VEVATVDKSKKEDLR
+356 VEVATMDEGKKEDLR
-371 KLFWEMNSVDYRTEK
+371 KLFWEMNTVESHTEK
-386 KNEKELVEVTENGKK
+386 KTEKELVEVTENGKK
-401 VKKEKNVTKTYLYI
+401 VKKEKDVTKTTLFI
-415 TTSHLDLETM
+415 TTSHLDLDTM

-432 AEQKKMCRALLE
+432 ADQKEMCRALLE
-444 DKNNVLWLDV
+444 DKNNALWLDV

-462 NSDIVKVAQEQLGNV
+462 NSDIVQVAAEQLGNV

-521 DGADWFK
+521 DGANWFRN
-528 AKGQWLDK
+528 KGQWLDG

-595 IKGYGAPAY
+595 ILGYGAPAY

>member
-7 RDTNKGTIK
+7 RDTFKGTIK
-16 TLDRAKI
+16 TLDRAKV
-23 ASARMKSAYIQ
+23 ASARMKSAYVQ
-34 TKDKAEHSVE
+34 TKDSAEHSVE

-56 RMEPGMKR
+56 RMESGTKR
-64 TAEET
+64 TVEEA
-69 AHQTKKAVKK
+69 AHQTKKAVRK

-96 KNKVENKAENTA
+96 KNRVENTA
-108 RDTVKNT
+108 QQ
-115 AERASRDAAKQTAE
+115 ASKDMAKKSAE
-129 KSARAV
+129 KSARAA
-135 NSTGRRSI
+135 NSAGRRSI
-143 HTVEQTASKSIK
+143 RTVEQSASKSIK
-155 QSARSAGKTTI
+155 QSARSAGKATI

-173 IKTAKT
+173 VKTAKT

-191 IKTSKQAAKAAQK
+191 IKTSKYAAKAAQK
-204 SAKAAAKAAQKAAQA
+204 TAKATAKAAQKAAQA
-219 ARAAA
+219 AKAAA
-224 KAAVKAAKAAVQLLI
+224 KAAIKAAKAAVQLLI

-262 AVVVIIVICLIALIL
+262 AVVIIIVICLIALIL

-311 EDIKSSH
+311 EDIKDSH

-356 VEVATVDKSKKEDLR
+356 VEVATMDEGKKEDLR
-371 KLFWEMNSVDYRTEK
+371 KLFWEMNSVESRTEK
-386 KNEKELVEVTENGKK
+386 KTEKELVEVTEKGKK
-401 VKKEKNVTKTYLYI
+401 VKKEKNVTKNYLYI

-547 FDWEYDGL
+547 FDWAYDGL